1 MHDEDDVVARAKELQ
16 RRSGELVQLARDPA
30 KLRAAAPAVAGEL
43 GGAKPVSVQV
53 ASANRKL
60 APQRFVRAKNGR
72 IRNEPIGPFVVSTY
86 VSIAATCPSACPFR
100 DGGCYAVAGASHLT
114 MRRMDRSARGWT
126 PLSVTLAEASELDHL
141 WKGGIPQDGAKG
153 GRDLRLHVGGEVSCR
168 AGARAL
174 GDMARRWLARGGGRV
189 WTFTHRWREIPRD
202 VWGPISVL
210 ASVESSTDVLEAHA
224 RGYAAAIVVDY
235 FPTRKA
241 FVVHPGVRA
250 IPCPAEA
257 GEEGRVTCS
266 SCRLCLDADK
276 LRERG
281 ITIAFAAHGSE
292 AEAARSKVRA

>member
-141 WKGGIPQDGAKG
+141 WKDGIPQDGAKG

-174 GDMARRWLARGGGRV
+174 GDMAVRWQARGGGRV
-189 WTFTHRWREIPRD
+189 WTFTHRWREMSRATWAA
-202 VWGPISVL
+202 VSVL
-210 ASVESSTDVLEAHA
+210 ASVETVAEAFEARA
-224 RGYAAAIVVDY
+224 RGYAPAMVVEY
-235 FPTRKA
+235 FTSAKSIELA
-241 FVVHPGVRA
+241 PGLRGV
-250 IPCPAEA
+250 PCPAEA
-257 GEEGRVTCS
+257 GGGRVTCS
-266 SCRLCLDADK
+266 SCRLCLDADR
-276 LRERG
+276 LFALG
-281 ITIAFAAHGSE
+281 IVILFAAHGSE